1 MITSQEYRKRLYAM
15 RPNIHIGGDYVGR
28 DDQRLEQ
35 PTNVVA
41 ATFDMAQDPQ
51 YDGLATATSHLTGD
65 KINRFCHI
73 HQSVD
78 DLLLKQKMTRLECHK
93 VGGCIQ
99 RCMGIDVMNA
109 LSIVTYETD
118 QKYGTEYNKRFM
130 KFLANFQN
138 NDLVA
143 NCAQT
148 DVKGDRSKRPHEQAD
163 PDLYL
168 RIVERKS
175 DGIVVSGAKAH
186 NTIAPYAEEIIA
198 VPTRFLTEEESDW
211 AVAFAVPGDWEGV
224 HQIVRVANIRPREHL
239 KAPIANFG
247 DAESLT
253 VFDNVFVP
261 WERVFLCGERD
272 MGGRLALLFALYH
285 RHSYTGCKPSIT
297 DIIMGTTALAA
308 EYNGVEKAQHIR
320 IKLAHLIGIAELV
333 YAAGIAAAMHSE
345 ISASGTYIPETNYCN
360 VGRRLA
366 GENIHYEHEILCD
379 VAGGIYAT
387 LPYEQD
393 WLNDETKGYLEKYIM
408 RNPNVSAEDQHR
420 CFRMISDLL
429 ASGWAGVE
437 LAAQFHGGGSP
448 IMETIG
454 LLTNYDLEAKKDIAK
469 YLAGINK
476 ELDHSKLLKEEL
488 RADERRL

>member
-1 MITSQEYRKRLYAM
+1 MITSQEYRQRLHAM
-15 RPNIHIGGDYVGR
+15 RPNIHIGGDCVRR
-28 DDQRLEQ
+28 DDPRLEQ

-41 ATFDMAQDPQ
+41 ATFDAAHDPQ
-51 YDGLATATSHLTGD
+51 YDGIATATSHLTGE

-73 HQSVD
+73 HQSAD
-78 DLLLKQKMTRLECHK
+78 DLLLKQKMNRLLCHK

-99 RCMGIDVMNA
+99 RCMGIDAMNA
-109 LSIVTYETD
+109 LSVVTYETD
-118 QKYGTEYNKRFM
+118 QKYGTEYNKRYM
-130 KFLANFQN
+130 KFLEDFQK

-175 DGIVVSGAKAH
+175 DGIVVRGAKAH
-186 NTIAPYAEEIIA
+186 NTIAPYAEEIIV
-198 VPTRFLTEEESDW
+198 VPTRALTEEESDW

-224 HQIVRVANIRPREHL
+224 HQIVRIANIRSREHL

-247 DAESLT
+247 DAESFT

-285 RHSYTGCKPSIT
+285 RHSYTGCKPALT
-297 DIIMGTTALAA
+297 DIIMGTTALVA
-308 EYNGVEKAQHIR
+308 EYNGVETAQHIR
-320 IKLAHLIGIAELV
+320 IKLSHLIGIAELI
-333 YAAGIAAAMHSE
+333 YAAGIASAYNSKKA
-345 ISASGTYIPETNYCN
+345 ASGTYIPDSIYCN

-366 GENIHYEHEILCD
+366 GENIHHEHEILCD
-379 VAGGIYAT
+379 VAGGMYAT
-387 LPYEQD
+387 LPFEED
-393 WLNDETKGYLEKYIM
+393 WYNEETGKYLEKYIM
-408 RNPNVSAEDQHR
+408 RNPKISAENQHR
-420 CFRMISDLL
+420 CFRLISDLL
-429 ASGWAGVE
+429 ASGWAGVG
-437 LAAQFHGGGSP
+437 LGGQFHGGGSP

-454 LLTNYDLEAKKDIAK
+454 LLRDYDLEAKKNIAK
-469 YLAGINK
+469 YLAGIPIESEK
-476 ELDHSKLLKEEL
+476 TKK
-488 RADERRL
+488 